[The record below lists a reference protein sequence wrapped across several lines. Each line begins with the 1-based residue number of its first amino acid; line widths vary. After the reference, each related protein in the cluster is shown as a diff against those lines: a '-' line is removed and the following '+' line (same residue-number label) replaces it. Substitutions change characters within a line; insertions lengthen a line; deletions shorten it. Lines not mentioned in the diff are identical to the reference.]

1 MQLEGDDHV
10 SDTQLGTPFSF
21 TTRSGY
27 EMKVLAVLLVAA
39 VASVLAVPVV
49 DTSAAASDESVK

>member
-1 MQLEGDDHV
+1 
-10 SDTQLGTPFSF
+10 
-21 TTRSGY
+21 
-27 EMKVLAVLLVAA
+27 MKVLAVLLVAA